1 MRTWMLALAA
11 GLVLPR
17 FLPALPSVWILCVLG
32 VLGGLLLS
40 RRRWASSG
48 LLLLGFAW
56 ACWQCQSAIDDRL
69 PVSQDGRT
77 YWIQGTVSGL
87 PTSTGDVVRFE
98 LEDIES
104 RHAGLPSKVRL
115 SWYGGPQVRAGERW
129 RLAARL
135 KRPRGLA
142 WSIRMRSTTK
152 PGCWRVALARPVRS
166 RRESASSRR
175 TP

>member
-17 FLPALPSVWILCVLG
+17 FVPALPSVWILCVLG

-77 YWIQGTVSGL
+77 YWIQGTVSG
-87 PTSTGDVVRFE
+87 S
-98 LEDIES
+98 S
-104 RHAGLPSKVRL
+104 RGMLGCRRRCVCP
-115 SWYGGPQVRAGERW
+115 GT
-129 RLAARL
+129 AAR
-135 KRPRGLA
+135 KCGPASAGGL
-142 WSIRMRSTTK
+142 R
-152 PGCWRVALARPVRS
+152 LD
-166 RRESASSRR
+166 
-175 TP
+175 